1 MTMWKSIPIFS
12 LAFLL
17 WAPPG
22 CAQSRAASL
31 DNSRRI
37 RDLLRAGTLY
47 LSLEDALA
55 LAIENNLDVELQR
68 AGLRQGETELR
79 RAQGGGVVRGL
90 GYTLAEAPAGVG
102 GPVSPLVTNRAV
114 AGNAT
119 NGTTVAANALEL
131 GALGAPLV
139 NYSVQGSVPQSSGTA
154 VPVLDPSV
162 TGLWNWSHQTT
173 PETSFQS
180 YDANTLVANAVQAN
194 AGVQQGFS
202 TGAQAALSFNNL
214 HQSLNSL
221 TTGYNPFTGSSLA
234 FTVTQPLLR
243 GFGVGLNRRYIRI
256 AANERK
262 IASLLF
268 QQQLILTV
276 YGVIRL
282 YTDFVALYEDVKVK
296 QEAVALAE
304 KLLSDTRAQVDE
316 GALAPIELSRANA
329 QLFSTRQDLIN
340 SRGLLQ
346 EQEAIL
352 KNVLTR
358 AGDPDVQSAPV
369 IPTDTLTIPAQ
380 DEVRPIQ
387 DLVADALAHRP
398 DLSQATLQVDNS
410 NIALEGARSATR
422 PEVDL
427 VGVLQNNGLAGPGTG
442 YVVNPN
448 PSFVGGY
455 GSVLGQILAHD
466 YPTYGIGLQVTLPI
480 HNRIAESDLARDELQ
495 VKQSEIRVRQLQN
508 QARLEVEDAVIAM
521 RRARASY
528 EAAVEASKY
537 QQESL
542 EAEQT
547 KFEAG
552 ASTVFFVNQYENQVA
567 QAKSAEVV
575 ARSSYVKAR
584 AALQRATGTILDENR
599 VEVEA
604 AVKGT
609 VR

>member
-1 MTMWKSIPIFS
+1 
-12 LAFLL
+12 
-17 WAPPG
+17 
-22 CAQSRAASL
+22 
-31 DNSRRI
+31 
-37 RDLLRAGTLY
+37 
-47 LSLEDALA
+47 
-55 LAIENNLDVELQR
+55 
-68 AGLRQGETELR
+68 
-79 RAQGGGVVRGL
+79 
-90 GYTLAEAPAGVG
+90 
-102 GPVSPLVTNRAV
+102 VTNRAV

-119 NGTTVAANALEL
+119 GGATVAANALEL
-131 GALGAPLV
+131 GVLGAPQV
-139 NYSVQGSVPQSSGTA
+139 NYSVQGSVAQSAGTA
-154 VPVLDPSV
+154 VPLRDPAV

-173 PETSFQS
+173 PQTNYNS
-180 YDANTLVANAVQAN
+180 YGANTLVSNAVQAN
-194 AGVQQGFS
+194 AGVQQGFAS
-202 TGAQAALSFNNL
+202 GAQAAVSFNNL

-256 AANERK
+256 AANERR

-268 QQQLILTV
+268 RQQLILTV
-276 YGVIRL
+276 YGTIRL
-282 YTDFVALYEDVKVK
+282 YTDLAALYEDVKVK

-346 EQEAIL
+346 EQEAIV

-358 AGDPDVQSAPV
+358 AGDPDVQAARL
-369 IPTDTLTIPAQ
+369 IPTDTLTIPAA
-380 DEVRPIQ
+380 DEVRPMQ
-387 DLVADALAHRP
+387 DLVTDALAHRP
-398 DLSQATLQVDNS
+398 DLSQAALQVDNS

-422 PEVDL
+422 PEIDL
-427 VGVLQNNGLAGPGTG
+427 VGTLQNNGMAGPATG
-442 YVVNPN
+442 YGANPN
-448 PSFVGGY
+448 PAFVGGY

-480 HNRIAESDLARDELQ
+480 HNRIAEADLARDELL

-528 EAAVEASKY
+528 EAAVEARKY

-552 ASTVFFVNQYENQVA
+552 ASTVFFVNQYETQVA

-575 ARSSYVKAR
+575 ARSSYAKAK
-584 AALQRATGTILDENR
+584 AALQRATGTILDDNR
-599 VEVEA
+599 VEMEA

-609 VR
+609 AR

>member
-1 MTMWKSIPIFS
+1 MEINSDPSRWHFFCARRRAARK
-12 LAFLL
+12 A
-17 WAPPG
+17 APP
-22 CAQSRAASL
+22 SL

-256 AANERK
+256 AANERR

-316 GALAPIELSRANA
+316 GALAPIELSARQRPALFDA
-329 QLFSTRQDLIN
+329 PGPDQLARP
-340 SRGLLQ
+340 
-346 EQEAIL
+346 AA
-352 KNVLTR
+352 R
-358 AGDPDVQSAPV
+358 AGSHPEKRADARRGPRRAIGARDPDRHPDH
-369 IPTDTLTIPAQ
+369 P
-380 DEVRPIQ
+380 RP
-387 DLVADALAHRP
+387 
-398 DLSQATLQVDNS
+398 
-410 NIALEGARSATR
+410 GRSAADPGPGGRCAGASSR
-422 PEVDL
+422 PEPGNAAGGQL
-427 VGVLQNNGLAGPGTG
+427 EHRAGGRPQRHAAGGRPGGHVLQNNGLAGPRTG

-528 EAAVEASKY
+528 EAAVEARKY

-575 ARSSYVKAR
+575 ARSSYVKAK